1 VPLTEGFE
9 QSTPA
14 RTPRAAYWVIGLVVL
29 LVGLGSAGVIWL
41 QEERSAEAR
50 TESTLRSVRDATARF
65 LESSI
70 AAMSGAGATLDASG
84 QVSPARLEAFS
95 ANLSRVSPVNAT
107 ASVDVVSADER
118 AAFEA
123 AAGRPLLDLDDAGV
137 TVAAERDE
145 YWVVDQV
152 VPDNQT
158 ISSLVGL
165 DIASNPI
172 SGDPARAARD
182 DGRTKITQAIKVPAE
197 LAGIDG
203 APGDELSIFFVIK
216 PIYDLSAPVDTVA
229 ERREAHRGFVVS
241 ALTGSQLAD
250 DLAAVAPDG
259 VEVRVTD
266 GDVVVAGSERAASDA
281 VSAEQ
286 PAAGRRWSVQV
297 DDDRRADHA
306 LAVVILIVTLVL
318 LGGLVVAVRRDRRHE
333 RHRRRVD
340 DMLSRTAELARRLS
354 AAASVEQIEHEI
366 AQGLPAALGARSARL
381 RVRDPD
387 TQTDTDADTDVEDRP
402 SETDDTTD
410 TTATTQLLLDPPG
423 VALSA
428 VVDIDWPGPT
438 HIDELTASTIT
449 TVTELCEQS
458 LARAAATD
466 RATQQAGALAGL
478 AEQLAAAE
486 DVDTVVATVLG
497 SARGPVR
504 ATAVSIGLIDADR
517 ERLLVRHG
525 DTVDVGFGQRYAE
538 PLLTEPLAFTDAAR
552 TGRPVLIPDLDDYRR
567 RYPSTDGAHV
577 RLGSGAR
584 AAMPLQ
590 IDGHPI
596 GAVVFA
602 WDQDH
607 PFDDELLFS
616 LSTIAELTS
625 QAVQRARLTAVHLH
639 DAERSRALAD
649 LAQGL
654 ATCDDQEQLA
664 SYVVEHGGIPIG
676 ADLCALLVDD
686 GMRWRAWSSTSMAGR
701 HDLRTRLIGAE
712 PVPAGRLREVA
723 LGGGTDAVDLD
734 DGAHV
739 ALRHRNGEPLGALW
753 LGWSKGRPHDEELD
767 DVVSTVAGMVEQSVG
782 RTVSADQL
790 RVDWDRSERL
800 AEFGRRL
807 AGVHTVEDLVHAVMA
822 HGHEPAGAAV
832 ANLGLLD
839 ESGTTLQVVPHEF
852 FDSDAHDAFALRRR
866 ADRLPGTDAIRT
878 GAPVLLHTWD
888 EVEAQYPG
896 RVAEAMQRHGLHA
909 SAHFPMIGAD
919 GQALGCIGFA
929 WSTEQRFRPAKLA
942 RLRTLAELCTQ
953 TLQRARLGDA
963 EHRLVDSLHHRVV
976 GRTPRF
982 ADLALATRYLPS
994 THEVGMG
1001 GDWYD
1006 ALTLD
1011 DHSFA
1016 VIVGDVAG
1024 HGISAVADMLELRA
1038 VIRALLQHHVPLE
1051 EVFELVSSSWLEGN
1065 DSLATACISVIDT
1078 HRDVVRH
1085 VSAGHIPALLRL
1097 PDGSV
1102 ATLDGGR
1109 QPVLGVPGR
1118 TVVPH
1123 EERFPPGSVLVMCTD
1138 GLIERRTRTIDD
1150 SIEQLAA
1157 AVAEVG
1163 GDADMDEMSD
1173 AILDR
1178 CLSGAEQ
1185 QDDVALVVV
1194 RKDLHDEAPTA
1205 PGPASTRHE
1214 RRFDPSPAAVSGAR
1228 EFSASASGVS
1238 GSALD
1243 DVALITSELVTN
1255 AALHGT
1261 GDVIVRVERGV
1272 GSVRIAVFDD
1282 SPATPTR
1289 LHPGP
1294 GAESGRGLGIVEM
1307 IADGW
1312 GVTPDGPGKWVWA
1325 DLALSDDA

>member
-1 VPLTEGFE
+1 VPLIDGFE

-29 LVGLGSAGVIWL
+29 LVGLGSAGVIAL

-50 TESTLRSVRDATARF
+50 TEATLRSVRDATARF
-65 LESSI
+65 LESSL
-70 AAMSGAGATLDASG
+70 AVMSGAGATLDASG
-84 QVSPARLEAFS
+84 QVNPARLEAFS
-95 ANLSRVSPVNAT
+95 ANISLVSPVNAT
-107 ASVDVVSADER
+107 ASVDVVPAAQR

-123 AAGRPLLDLDDAGV
+123 EAGRPLLDLDDTGV

-197 LAGIDG
+197 LAGIEGSPDE
-203 APGDELSIFFVIK
+203 ELSIFFVIK

-250 DLAAVAPDG
+250 DLAAAAPDG

-266 GDVVVAGSERAASDA
+266 GDVVVAGSERAASGA
-281 VSAEQ
+281 VSATQ
-286 PAAGRRWSVQV
+286 PAAGRRWSVQLNDTRGV
-297 DDDRRADHA
+297 DQDLPLVI
-306 LAVVILIVTLVL
+306 LAVTLIL
-318 LGGLVVAVRRDRRHE
+318 LGGLVVALRRDRRHE
-333 RHRRRVD
+333 RHRRRVEE
-340 DMLSRTAELARRLS
+340 MLSRTAELARQLS
-354 AAASVEQIEHEI
+354 AAASVDQIEQVI
-366 AQGLPAALGARSARL
+366 AQGLPAALGARFAQL
-381 RVRDPD
+381 RVRERGADAVAEDPG
-387 TQTDTDADTDVEDRP
+387 R
-402 SETDDTTD
+402 
-410 TTATTQLLLDPPG
+410 TAGATSTSRLLLDPPG
-423 VALSA
+423 ATVAA
-428 VVDIDWPGPT
+428 VVDIEWPEST
-438 HIDELTASTIT
+438 RVDELTSSTIA

-466 RATQQAGALAGL
+466 RATRQAEALAGL
-478 AEQLAAAE
+478 AEQLAAAD
-486 DVDTVVATVLG
+486 DVETVVATVLG

-504 ATAVSIGLIDADR
+504 ATAVSIGLIDAER
-517 ERLLVRHG
+517 QRLLVRHG
-525 DTVDVGFGQRYAE
+525 DTVDSGFGQRYAE
-538 PLLTEPLAFTDAAR
+538 PLLSEPLAFTDAAR
-552 TGRPVLIPDLDDYRR
+552 TGRPVLIPDLDDYHR
-567 RYPSTDGAHV
+567 RYPSTDDGHV

-602 WDQDH
+602 WDQEH
-607 PFDDELLFS
+607 RFDDELLFS

-625 QAVQRARLTAVHLH
+625 QAVHRARLTAVHLH

-664 SYVVEHGGIPIG
+664 TYVVEHAGIPLG

-686 GMRWRAWSSTSMAGR
+686 GVGWHAWSSTSMADR
-701 HDLRTRLIGAE
+701 PELCDRLIGSD
-712 PVPAGRLREVA
+712 PVPSGRLQDVA
-723 LGGGTDAVDLD
+723 LGGGTDDTDLD

-753 LGWSKGRPHDEELD
+753 LGWSDGRPHDEELD

-807 AGVHTVEDLVHAVMA
+807 AGVHTVDDLVHAVMA
-822 HGHEPAGAAV
+822 HAHGPAGAAV
-832 ANLGLLD
+832 ANIGLLD
-839 ESGTTLQVVPHEF
+839 ESGTTLDVVPHAY

-866 ADRLPGTDAIRT
+866 SDQLPGTDAIRT

-888 EVEAQYPG
+888 EVLARYPG

-909 SAHFPMIGAD
+909 SAHFPMVGAD
-919 GQALGCIGFA
+919 GQPLGCLGFA
-929 WSTEQRFRPAKLA
+929 WSTEQRFPPAKLA

-1038 VIRALLQHHVPLE
+1038 VIRALLQHRVPLE
-1051 EVFELVSSSWLEGN
+1051 QVFELVSSSWLEGN

-1078 HRDVVRH
+1078 QHDVVRH
-1085 VSAGHIPALLRL
+1085 VSAGHIPAMLRL

-1102 ATLDGGR
+1102 VALDGGR

-1138 GLIERRTRTIDD
+1138 GLIERRTRPIDD
-1150 SIEQLAA
+1150 SIEQLAS

-1163 GDADMDEMSD
+1163 GDVDIDEMSD

-1178 CLSGAEQ
+1178 CLSGTEQ

-1194 RKDLHDEAPTA
+1194 RKDLHDEAPVTA
-1205 PGPASTRHE
+1205 GPATTRHE

-1228 EFSASASGVS
+1228 EFSASAAGLSGP
-1238 GSALD
+1238 ARD

-1255 AALHGT
+1255 ATLHGT
-1261 GDVIVRVERGV
+1261 ATSSC
-1272 GSVRIAVFDD
+1272 GSSAARPASA
-1282 SPATPTR
+1282 SPCSTIRRHHRSACTPALRPRAAAGSGSWTCS
-1289 LHPGP
+1289 PTS
-1294 GAESGRGLGIVEM
+1294 GA
-1307 IADGW
+1307 
-1312 GVTPDGPGKWVWA
+1312 
-1325 DLALSDDA
+1325 